1 MLKNLNHLGIKIELI
16 GKVDI
21 CINDN
26 TENSL
31 NNNNKNQFNKF
42 LSLKNNI
49 SSQGTLN
56 KEFNIFNF
64 TFQGKVKPY
73 DSYRGKIFQYNML
86 Y

>member
-21 CINDN
+21 YINDN

-42 LSLKNNI
+42 LSL
-49 SSQGTLN
+49 
-56 KEFNIFNF
+56 
-64 TFQGKVKPY
+64 
-73 DSYRGKIFQYNML
+73 
-86 Y
+86 